1 MGEQCT
7 IIVQYLHNNNYVHV
21 HIECKGTIL
30 CTFYTLYMHSRP
42 PFCMF
47 SYYVFTFVQITS
59 GEYIQMSGRA
69 GRRGIDDRGIVMLM
83 VDEQM
88 DSTVGK
94 NLLRVRSSP
103 SLALSLPL

>member
-1 MGEQCT
+1 M
-7 IIVQYLHNNNYVHV
+7 
-21 HIECKGTIL
+21 
-30 CTFYTLYMHSRP
+30 
-42 PFCMF
+42 
-47 SYYVFTFVQITS
+47 QITS

-94 NLLRVRSSP
+94 NLLRVRSSLSP
-103 SLALSLPL
+103 SSLSLSLSLPDAYTLSLSYPVVN

>member
-1 MGEQCT
+1 M
-7 IIVQYLHNNNYVHV
+7 
-21 HIECKGTIL
+21 
-30 CTFYTLYMHSRP
+30 FYIN
-42 PFCMF
+42 FVF
-47 SYYVFTFVQITS
+47 SFVQITS

-94 NLLRVRSSP
+94 NLLRVRS
-103 SLALSLPL
+103 PLVHINIYNVHVRSHTYIHVHNMYIHTQVMYMSCIFV